1 MDEIETKCLDF
12 RDERPE
18 PAKGGPFVLLLIKEK
33 ADPSLE
39 GPAFSLSGTGEGPGA
54 PRPRYFTVFF
64 MTDIT
69 AQTLD
74 RAALLALATP
84 GTPVTLISCEL
95 DHADLSDLILNGWTF
110 DNCTFRHAKFS
121 GAKLERSQW
130 LNGKGAQADFTGTD
144 LAEAKFTGC
153 DLNNTRY
160 RGANLAQ
167 AGFRRCKLTGADF
180 NSAKTFDLTF
190 EECRLGDAH
199 LRGVSFHKMQLKQL
213 DFQNADLH
221 ACDFREAVFEDC
233 SLRDAAVD
241 NARFEGADLRG
252 TDLGGIRLENARHF
266 KGATIS
272 KAQAAE
278 LLSQLGLRVR

>member
-1 MDEIETKCLDF
+1 
-12 RDERPE
+12 
-18 PAKGGPFVLLLIKEK
+18 
-33 ADPSLE
+33 
-39 GPAFSLSGTGEGPGA
+39 
-54 PRPRYFTVFF
+54 
-64 MTDIT
+64 MTEIT

-84 GTPVTLISCEL
+84 GTPVTLTSCEL
-95 DHADLSDLILNGWTF
+95 DSVDASDMVLNGWTF
-110 DNCTFRHAKFS
+110 DNCTFRHAKFT

-130 LNGKGAQADFTGTD
+130 LNGKGAQADFTGAD
-144 LAEAKFTGC
+144 LGEALFAGC
-153 DLNNTRY
+153 DVNNSRY

-167 AGFRRCKLTGADF
+167 ARFARCKLTGANF

-199 LRGVSFHKMQLKQL
+199 LRGMSFHRQQLKQL

-233 SLRDAAVD
+233 SLRDAIVD

-252 TDLGGIRLENARHF
+252 TDLGGIRLDHARHF

-278 LLSQLGLRVR
+278 LVAQLGLRVR